1 MTPFWV
7 CRESNPRATL
17 QEPGA
22 VFIGPRLDSFAI
34 ILKGPDDNKTLM
46 ECRFAIGDYM
56 DITIT
61 PPNSRMDRM
70 DYGRRNF
77 GGGDRYVFALFWV
90 GIGLDLCIVSDP
102 NLDWTLIQWGLG
114 NKDPDLDPRR
124 KL

>member
-1 MTPFWV
+1 MRSRIHEFWWGLLWV
-7 CRESNPRATL
+7 CSSTLDDPFGDAGPGIEPRTTL
-17 QEPGA
+17 QQPGLYS
-22 VFIGPRLDSFAI
+22 LDQASVCFAI

-77 GGGDRYVFALFWV
+77 GGGDRYV
-90 GIGLDLCIVSDP
+90 
-102 NLDWTLIQWGLG
+102 
-114 NKDPDLDPRR
+114 
-124 KL
+124 

>member
-1 MTPFWV
+1 MKMFTVYPDQRRFNIFVLKRTPFWG
-7 CRESNPRATL
+7 CRAGNRTQGHLTA
-17 QEPGA
+17 A
-22 VFIGPRLDSFAI
+22 RRLLDHSSICFAI

-77 GGGDRYVFALFWV
+77 GGGDRYVRKSTSFCSVRIRIW
-90 GIGLDLCIVSDP
+90 IGP
-102 NLDWTLIQWGLG
+102 
-114 NKDPDLDPRR
+114 
-124 KL
+124 